1 MYIIKS
7 KVEMKSFRIKMRKVA
22 TTVACLAVAV
32 FSGCDPEE
40 DLDNG
45 TGKPEAVVNLTAT
58 AGNAQV
64 SLVWEEPADN
74 GGEEITAY
82 EVTSDN
88 WANKVTKSASEFSHT
103 CTGLTNGTEYTFKV
117 RAVNANGAGAESEAK
132 ATPKASGALGDWSLP
147 TNLKVESVVPGYTS
161 DIAIKIGN
169 DYYYILIYYTGEVA
183 SEYYLK
189 NTGAHTWK
197 FFQKTPYT
205 KGWVIPPAYVTNGVT
220 DNGSPNSASL
230 EEVLTSFF
238 YGTMIRGRDG
248 MKNKAVIGTDVVVGR
263 QTEIRKENDTQTM
276 FYFDIEYNLCLKK
289 YNSQVSQTLFEVTK
303 WDETITGFGNID
315 LPE

>member
-1 MYIIKS
+1 
-7 KVEMKSFRIKMRKVA
+7 VRKRRR
-22 TTVACLAVAV
+22 
-32 FSGCDPEE
+32 PN
-40 DLDNG
+40 NG
-45 TGKPEAVVNLTAT
+45 AGKPDAVTNLAAT
-58 AGNAQV
+58 AGNTQV
-64 SLVWEEPADN
+64 SLTWDEPTYN

-82 EVTSDN
+82 EVTADN
-88 WANKVTKSASEFSHT
+88 WANKVTKTASELSHT

-117 RAVNANGAGAESEAK
+117 RAVNANGAGAESSVQ

-147 TNLKVESVVPGYTS
+147 TNLKVEDVVPGNLSGTV
-161 DIAIKIGN
+161 IKIGN
-169 DYYYILIYYTGEVA
+169 NYYSIDIYYTGEIA

-189 NTGAHTWK
+189 NTGTHTWTIY
-197 FFQKTPYT
+197 QKTPYT
-205 KGWVIPPAYVTNGVT
+205 QGWVIPPAYVTNGVT
-220 DNGSPNSASL
+220 DNGSPNTASL

-238 YGTMIRGRDG
+238 FGTMIRGRDG

-303 WDETITGFGNID
+303 WDETVTSFGNID